1 VLNCNATFASPGA
14 NAMSSTKPVSRVTV
28 TTLRKMKREGEKIVM
43 LTAYDASFGKVLD
56 AQGVDV
62 ILVGDS
68 LGMVI
73 QGHETTV
80 PVTVDDMAYHTRAV
94 SRVCQRALVIGDL
107 PFMSYTSPD
116 MALRNSARLMQ
127 ESGAHMVKL
136 EGGAPQVATVAQ
148 LAHHGVPVCAH
159 LGLQPQSV
167 YKLGGYRV
175 QGRDEAVAR
184 QMIADAKALQEA
196 GADLL
201 VLECVPVTLA
211 EQITQELEIPTIG
224 IGAGRACDGQVL
236 VLHDMLGV
244 SPRAPKFSKDFIG
257 AGSTIPQAVAAY
269 VQSVKAGTFPEDQHC
284 FF

>member
-1 VLNCNATFASPGA
+1 
-14 NAMSSTKPVSRVTV
+14 MSSQAKPSVTV
-28 TTLRKMKREGEKIVM
+28 TTLRKMKQAGEKIAM
-43 LTAYDASFGKVLD
+43 LTAYDASFARVLD
-56 AQGVDV
+56 QQGVDI

-80 PVTVDDMAYHTRAV
+80 PVTVDDMVYHTRAV
-94 SRVCQRALVIGDL
+94 AGVCKHSLVIGDL
-107 PFMSYTSPD
+107 PFMSYTSPA
-116 MALRNSARLMQ
+116 MALCNSARLMQ

-136 EGGAPQVATVAQ
+136 EGGAPQVETVKQ

-167 YKLGGYRV
+167 HKLGGYRV

-184 QMIADAKALQEA
+184 QMLDDARALQDA

-201 VLECVPVTLA
+201 VLECVPVSLA
-211 EQITQELEIPTIG
+211 EKITHALDIPTIG
-224 IGAGRACDGQVL
+224 IGAGGDCDGQVL
-236 VLHDMLGV
+236 VLHDMLGLTP
-244 SPRAPKFSKDFIG
+244 SAPKFAKDFIG
-257 AGSTIPQAVAAY
+257 NGSTIPQAVNHY
-269 VQSVKAGTFPEDQHC
+269 VQSVKNGSFPEKQHC

>member
-1 VLNCNATFASPGA
+1 
-14 NAMSSTKPVSRVTV
+14 MSNTQPAARVTV
-28 TTLRKMKREGEKIVM
+28 TTLRKMKQRNEKIAM
-43 LTAYDASFGKVLD
+43 LTAYDASFARVLD
-56 AQGVDV
+56 SQGLDI

-80 PVTVDDMAYHTRAV
+80 PVTVDDVVYHTRAV
-94 SRVCQRALVIGDL
+94 AKACQRALVIGDL
-107 PFMSYTSPD
+107 PFMSYTSPE

-127 ESGAHMVKL
+127 EGNAQMVKL

-167 YKLGGYRV
+167 HKLGGYRV
-175 QGRDEAVAR
+175 QGRDETVAK
-184 QMIADAKALQEA
+184 QMLADAHALQEA

-211 EQITQELEIPTIG
+211 QQISQQLGIPVIG
-224 IGAGRACDGQVL
+224 IGAGRECDGQVL
-236 VLHDMLGV
+236 VLHDMLGI
-244 SPRAPKFSKDFIG
+244 SPRAPKFSHDFIG
-257 AGSTIPQAVAAY
+257 TGATIPQAVATY
-269 VQSVKAGTFPEDQHC
+269 VQAVKAGTFPADQHC